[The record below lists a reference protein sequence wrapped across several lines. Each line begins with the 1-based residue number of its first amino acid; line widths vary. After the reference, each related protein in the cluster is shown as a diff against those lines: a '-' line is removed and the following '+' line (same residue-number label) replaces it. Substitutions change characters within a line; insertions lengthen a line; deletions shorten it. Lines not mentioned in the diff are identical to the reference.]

1 MKTNRQLLILIAL
14 VSNLNG
20 LAQQVVFDP
29 AVLSTLVINHEA
41 QQNVLVDIKEKE
53 TAIATAQTTIATQM
67 AVIREL
73 KQKVYNSMRNV
84 SAIVRDSRSII
95 YAIDIA
101 KDIGEYQGKMIS
113 MASGDPTLT
122 IVAVQAEAELI
133 SRTASLFTF
142 IYTTA
147 IIGGDFNLMDNKQR
161 LDIIRHV
168 VNELRIMRGIAYGIY
183 RRMTIAK
190 RAGILRTINPF
201 QLNYPNSGAAIVS
214 SLLNEIR

>member
-14 VSNLNG
+14 ISNLNG

-84 SAIVRDSRSII
+84 SAIVRDSKSII

-101 KDIGEYQGKMIS
+101 RDIGEYQGKMIS

-133 SRTASLFTF
+133 SRTAALFTF

-147 IIGGDFNLMDNKQR
+147 IVGGDFNLMDNKQR

>member
-73 KQKVYNSMRNV
+73 KQKVYNSHE
-84 SAIVRDSRSII
+84 
-95 YAIDIA
+95 
-101 KDIGEYQGKMIS
+101 KCIGHCPGFQEYH
-113 MASGDPTLT
+113 LCH
-122 IVAVQAEAELI
+122 
-133 SRTASLFTF
+133 
-142 IYTTA
+142 
-147 IIGGDFNLMDNKQR
+147 
-161 LDIIRHV
+161 RHCK
-168 VNELRIMRGIAYGIY
+168 GHW
-183 RRMTIAK
+183 
-190 RAGILRTINPF
+190 
-201 QLNYPNSGAAIVS
+201 
-214 SLLNEIR
+214 